1 MGSHCAKLSTGGGQ
15 GHKSTMK
22 KLLACVSQDS
32 FSLSTEGEEQEQG
45 EEEGEE
51 ELPVQGKLLLMEPE
65 QQEEGAERKTL
76 WPRRDPSPGRCTP
89 DVRPAITAQEE
100 VLAAAPA
107 RIIFRKDSIKV
118 FKELLSSSWS
128 PYPHAMVPSMCVLAH
143 VCVCVCLCA
152 CVCAGKLKSRSQ

>member
-45 EEEGEE
+45 EEEEGEE

-65 QQEEGAERKTL
+65 QQEEGAERKIL
-76 WPRRDPSPGRCTP
+76 WHCRDPSPGRCTP
-89 DVRPAITAQEE
+89 DV
-100 VLAAAPA
+100 
-107 RIIFRKDSIKV
+107 
-118 FKELLSSSWS
+118 
-128 PYPHAMVPSMCVLAH
+128 
-143 VCVCVCLCA
+143 
-152 CVCAGKLKSRSQ
+152 